1 MLRVVVLRSLV
12 NVHAVAVKG
21 IGVRVEASHKMKVA
35 VLAAEEARMAPPC
48 IEAQWSLAETL
59 SHQTASEE
67 VFEDDCRMIEEPSF
81 AHEED
86 NVLPGLDSMHTQDFV
101 AVAAVVV
108 AVAFAVVVVD
118 AVVGRWVSAGYS
130 DGRLYSLVH
139 LLLDSN
145 SCSQ

>member
-1 MLRVVVLRSLV
+1 
-12 NVHAVAVKG
+12 
-21 IGVRVEASHKMKVA
+21 
-35 VLAAEEARMAPPC
+35 
-48 IEAQWSLAETL
+48 
-59 SHQTASEE
+59 
-67 VFEDDCRMIEEPSF
+67 MIEEPSF
-81 AHEED
+81 ALEED
-86 NVLPGLDSMHTQDFV
+86 NVLPGLDSMHTQDVV

-108 AVAFAVVVVD
+108 AVAF